1 MEEEGTDITEEEKK
15 AKLIYFNYEEP
26 TIYFFK

>member
-1 MEEEGTDITEEEKK
+1 MEEEGIDITDEEKR

-26 TIYFFK
+26 IIYFFK